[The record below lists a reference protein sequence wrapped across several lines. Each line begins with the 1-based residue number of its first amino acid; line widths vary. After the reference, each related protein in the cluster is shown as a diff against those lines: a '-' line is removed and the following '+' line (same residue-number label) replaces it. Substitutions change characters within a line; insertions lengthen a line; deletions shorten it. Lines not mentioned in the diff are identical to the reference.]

1 MKKRIISAIILIAI
15 VLPLIILGKIPFA
28 LGVGFLSILVF
39 REIMSLN
46 HYPITVRLLSF
57 IGLISLIYSN
67 FDINNIVNG
76 IDYKTI
82 SLSLLLILLPV
93 LIYQTKNK
101 YNTDDAFKLYGFLFL
116 MGIGLNYLILIRDLD
131 LKYFLYVLL
140 ITVFTDTFAYIGG
153 SLIGKHKFTKISP
166 NKSIEGCIIGSLMGT
181 FMMSMYYTTFIGGS
195 YNLLI
200 VILINLLLTIV
211 AQAGDLFFSAI
222 KRQNDIKDFSNLIP
236 GHGGVIDRLDSLVFV
251 AITFM
256 LFINYL

>member
-200 VILINLLLTIV
+200 VILITLLLTIV

>member
-1 MKKRIISAIILIAI
+1 MKKRVISAVILIAI

-28 LGVGFLSILVF
+28 LGVGLISILAF
-39 REIMSLN
+39 REIMSLY
-46 HYPITVRLLSF
+46 HYPIAVRLLSF

-67 FDINNIVNG
+67 FDINNVVNG
-76 IDYKTI
+76 VDYKII

-101 YNTDDAFKLYGFLFL
+101 YSTDDAFKLYGLLFL
-116 MGIGLNYLILIRDLD
+116 IGIGLNYLILIRDLD
-131 LKYFLYVLL
+131 LKYFLYILL
-140 ITVFTDTFAYIGG
+140 TTVFTDTFAYIGG

-181 FMMSMYYTTFIGGS
+181 FMMSMYYTTFIGGT

-200 VILINLLLTIV
+200 VILVTLLLTV
-211 AQAGDLFFSAI
+211 VGQAGDLFFSAI

-236 GHGGVIDRLDSLVFV
+236 GHGGVLDRLDSLIFA